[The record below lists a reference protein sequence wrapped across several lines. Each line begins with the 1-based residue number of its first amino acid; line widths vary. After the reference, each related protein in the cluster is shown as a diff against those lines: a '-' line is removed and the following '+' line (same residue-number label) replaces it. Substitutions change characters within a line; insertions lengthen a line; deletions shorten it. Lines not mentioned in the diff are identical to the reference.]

1 MEELKTQEKKD
12 KVNEKMNNEESK
24 ANEISLDTL
33 LEILGNPTRRIILSK
48 LAKVPH
54 STSELHKTLGIS
66 RQAVHS
72 QLSILK
78 DYNLIEEIH
87 PEKRGGKYKIKSNIN
102 VRIDISPDFFGIKYN
117 MTEIEPEAGAMV
129 KKDSKYSMQVNK
141 LKSTSAKMKFLGEK
155 IREIEQGI
163 SDLEDKRQELLQQ
176 KECLI
181 IDLKEIME
189 EQYRTTFQKKKQSKF
204 DNLEKE
210 IFFTLFFNPLRYSRR
225 IIDLDRLMEEMF
237 FSDMERIERETH
249 RTSIEHLLGDLS
261 KVLDFLREE
270 DDTWFFDI

>member
-1 MEELKTQEKKD
+1 MEEIETQDQKD
-12 KVNEKMNNEESK
+12 LDSPDM
-24 ANEISLDTL
+24 SLDTL

-78 DYNLIEEIH
+78 DYNLIEEIN
-87 PEKRGGKYKIKSNIN
+87 PDKRGGRYKIKTNLN
-102 VRIDISPDFFGIKYN
+102 VHIDISPDFFGIKYN
-117 MTEIEPEAGAMV
+117 MTEIEPEAEAMV
-129 KKDSKYSMQVNK
+129 KKDSKYSSQINK
-141 LKSTSAKMKFLGEK
+141 IKSPSDKMRFLGEK
-155 IREIEQGI
+155 IREIEQNI
-163 SDLEDKRQELLQQ
+163 ATLEDERKELLQQ

-189 EQYRTTFQKKKQSKF
+189 EQYKTMFKKKKQAKF

-210 IFFTLFFNPLRYSRR
+210 IFFTLFFNPLRYQRR
-225 IIDLDRLMEEMF
+225 INLDRLINELF
-237 FSDMERIERETH
+237 FSDMDLIDRATH
-249 RTSIEHLLGDLS
+249 KTSIEHLLRDLS
-261 KVLDFLREE
+261 QFLDFLREE
-270 DDTWFFDI
+270 NNKWFFDI